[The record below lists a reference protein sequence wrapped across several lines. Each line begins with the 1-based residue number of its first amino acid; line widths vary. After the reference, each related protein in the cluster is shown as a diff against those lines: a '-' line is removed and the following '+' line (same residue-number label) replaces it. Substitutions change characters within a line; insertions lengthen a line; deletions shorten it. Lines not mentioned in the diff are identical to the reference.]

1 MQNDQSHL
9 IYSFPKSENEQIHLV
24 LRRYKD
30 RYYVDMRTWYQVE
43 GAGAPKPTQKGIC
56 FPADLI
62 GKLKEGISELI
73 GACEKL
79 EKAPP
84 AAPKQ
89 AAPYT
94 KRYR

>member
-9 IYSFPKSENEQIHLV
+9 VYSFPKSENEQIHLV

-30 RYYVDMRTWYQVE
+30 RYYVDMRTWYTVE
-43 GAGAPKPTQKGIC
+43 GSTAPKPTQKGIC

-62 GKLKEGISELI
+62 GKLKEGIGELI
-73 GACEKL
+73 GGCEKL
-79 EKAPP
+79 EKAPRE
-84 AAPKQ
+84 ATKAP
-89 AAPYT
+89 APYT